1 MIYCDAH
8 FHLVQCGRPPVDEQK
23 NEYYSCTCAH
33 CPEEFLEQEKLIAQY
48 QNKTDKAK
56 VDSCKS
62 LSPCGISQKD
72 NSINKYKIVSSYG
85 IHPQDPKV
93 EYAPFL
99 EKLLNEKRISAIGE
113 AGFDL
118 FTEEYRLNKK
128 AQEEAWKIQTEL
140 AAEYKVPLVVHDRK
154 ALDEIFSSCKTLS
167 KISAVVFHSFA
178 FGVKEADSILNHNV
192 NAYFSFGKQILNG
205 NKKSI
210 DCVKNLPI
218 EKLLLETDAPYQTLK
233 GEIKTYPDEIKKV
246 YEEAS
251 RIRQCDLIYLSEKL
265 MINFS
270 KVFLH

>member
-8 FHLVQCGRPPVDEQK
+8 FHLVQCGKMPVDEEK

-48 QNKTDKAK
+48 QN
-56 VDSCKS
+56 
-62 LSPCGISQKD
+62 L
-72 NSINKYKIVSSYG
+72 NKYKILSSYG

-154 ALDEIFSSCKTLS
+154 ALDEIFSSSKILS
-167 KISAVVFHSFA
+167 KIQAVVFHSFA

-192 NAYFSFGKQILNG
+192 NAYFSFGKQIMNG